1 VLPAA
6 VYLPANYASATTRYP
21 VIYFLHGLPAEPTSY
36 QANAFVANAV
46 VASGLRAIVVVPQGT
61 RAPEADDEYLDLGQ
75 SNDWNTALSRDL
87 TRCIDSRFRTIAQRD
102 GRALIGVSAGGF
114 GALNVGLRHLRTFAA
129 VESWSGYSAATD
141 PSGLQVL
148 DLGSKKANRKARV
161 RRGHRL
167 SRMLTKQPVFI
178 GFYVGRQD
186 DRFLAANVGL
196 DKTFDMNRIPH
207 VFRIYEGGHEQSLWT
222 TNAPLWIGLALH
234 QLSPAR
240 G

>member
-6 VYLPANYASATTRYP
+6 VYLPADYASGATRYP
-21 VIYFLHGLPAEPTSY
+21 VVYFLHGLPAEPTSY
-36 QANAFVANAV
+36 QATAFVANAAA
-46 VASGLRAIVVVPQGT
+46 ASGRRAIVVAPQGART
-61 RAPEADDEYLDLGQ
+61 VEADDEYLDLGQ
-75 SNDWNTALSRDL
+75 SNDWNAALSRDL
-87 TRCIDSRFRTIAQRD
+87 THCIDSRFRTIAQRD

-148 DLGSKKANRKARV
+148 DLGSKKANKKARV
-161 RRGHRL
+161 RRGPRL
-167 SRMLTKQPVFI
+167 SRTLTNRPAFV

-186 DRFLAANVGL
+186 ERFLAANIGL
-196 DKTFDMNRIPH
+196 DRAFDTNHIQH
-207 VFRIYEGGHEQSLWT
+207 VFRIYAGGHEQSLWT
-222 TNAPLWIGLALH
+222 SQAPLWIRLALH
-234 QLSPAR
+234 HLSTAR